1 MAKTTSDEARDKVK
15 PSPNAHNFPFLGIG
29 ASGEGIDAF
38 RQMPDAIHLNSG
50 MAYVVVKHLNPS
62 YESDLTEIL
71 LKLTKN
77 PIQEITDEVKILPNH
92 IYVMP
97 DGKILSSVDG
107 VLKLALKNSEKTN
120 LVIDIFLLPLL
131 WFGRSCNGLG

>member
-1 MAKTTSDEARDKVK
+1 
-15 PSPNAHNFPFLGIG
+15 
-29 ASGEGIDAF
+29 
-38 RQMPDAIHLNSG
+38 
-50 MAYVVVKHLNPS
+50 
-62 YESDLTEIL
+62 